1 MREGDSKAAAAEI
14 DRLTTETREKLRGR
28 LSGLRIELRDGGLVL
43 GGTARSFYAKQLA
56 LNAVMRGTP
65 LPVVRNDIQVV

>member
-1 MREGDSKAAAAEI
+1 MKGRDSKVSTAEI
-14 DRLTTETREKLRGR
+14 DRLMAETREKLRGR
-28 LSGLRIELRDGGLVL
+28 LSGLRIELRDGGIVL

-65 LPVVRNDIQVV
+65 LPVVRNDIRVV